1 MFLIAL
7 QISKQTYTCYFL
19 WLSSQKTPFI
29 KVIYNAVFYVF
40 MARKMEASRKD
51 QISNLLIRAVIAI
64 AVVEYIYLFA
74 RYF

>member
-1 MFLIAL
+1 
-7 QISKQTYTCYFL
+7 
-19 WLSSQKTPFI
+19 
-29 KVIYNAVFYVF
+29 
-40 MARKMEASRKD
+40 MEASRKD